1 MADETVW
8 KGSVSMRYLLFS
20 LGTWLTL
27 GFFLVHQRMKYTYV
41 ITDARVR
48 RSEGIFSRNDSSV
61 NLRDIRNVQLQQGPI
76 QRLLGYGDVSFSTA
90 GTGDVEIRFGK
101 VSRPR
106 RVKQMV
112 EDAQAEQMEATID

>member
-8 KGSVSMRYLLFS
+8 KGSVSMRYLLFNPA
-20 LGTWLTL
+20 TWLTL
-27 GFFLVHQRMKYTYV
+27 GLFLAHQRLKYTYV
-41 ITDARVR
+41 ITDSRVR
-48 RSEGIFSRNDSSV
+48 RSVGIISRDESSV

-106 RVKQMV
+106 RVKRMV
-112 EDAQAEQMEATID
+112 EEAQSEQVEATVE

>member
-1 MADETVW
+1 MADDTVW

-27 GFFLVHQRMKYTYV
+27 GLFLVHQRMKYRFV
-41 ITDARVR
+41 ITDSRVR
-48 RSEGIFSRNDSSV
+48 RSVGILSRDDSSV
-61 NLRDIRNVQLQQGPI
+61 NLRDIRNVQLQQGVI

-90 GTGDVEIRFGK
+90 GTGDVEIRFAK

-106 RVKQMV
+106 RVKQLV
-112 EDAQAEQMEATID
+112 EDAQAEQLEATID